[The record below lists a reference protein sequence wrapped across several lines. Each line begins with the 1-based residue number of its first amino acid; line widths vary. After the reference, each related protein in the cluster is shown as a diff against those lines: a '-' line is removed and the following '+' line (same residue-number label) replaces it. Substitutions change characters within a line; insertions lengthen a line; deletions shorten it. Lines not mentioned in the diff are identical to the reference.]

1 MKSYAPGS
9 TKLVTMVS
17 ALVLVPVALGAMG
30 LLTSCSSAAAGSST
44 AENTTLEDSVNARLD
59 SRSPCGVYATTD
71 GAVRVT
77 LTVDK
82 STLGDDAAAAASA
95 KSVVRRVLTE
105 IPEVKSVQ
113 VLDNSKQVIGDFLPN
128 Q

>member
-9 TKLVTMVS
+9 TKLPTLVS
-17 ALVLVPVALGAMG
+17 ALVLILLALSAMS
-30 LLTSCSSAAAGSST
+30 LLTACSTSAAGSPT
-44 AENTTLEDSVNARLD
+44 AEDTTLENSVNARLD
-59 SRSPCGVYATTD
+59 SPSPCGVYATTD

-77 LTVDK
+77 LTVNK
-82 STLGDDAAAAASA
+82 SSLGDDAAAAASA
-95 KSVVRRVLTE
+95 KGVVRRVLTE